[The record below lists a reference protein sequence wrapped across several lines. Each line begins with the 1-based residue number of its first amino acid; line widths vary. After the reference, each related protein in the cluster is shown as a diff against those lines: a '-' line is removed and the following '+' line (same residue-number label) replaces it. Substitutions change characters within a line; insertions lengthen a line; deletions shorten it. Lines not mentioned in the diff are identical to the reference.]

1 MKIAIVGS
9 GFSGAVLAHKLSRGM
24 DCSITVFDERHHVAG
39 NCHTERDV
47 ATGIM
52 EHKYG
57 PHIFHTS
64 NRKVWDFV
72 NEFTKFHP
80 CVNRV
85 KAVTPRGLF
94 TLPINLLTINQFFG
108 KSLRP
113 AEAKVFIETI
123 GDKSITNPQSFED
136 QALRFVGREMY
147 ENFFL
152 GYTIKQ
158 WGVHPRDLPASIL
171 QRLPIRFNYDDNYYN
186 SIYQGI
192 PEEGYTAIVERL
204 LKHPRVELKLNTKFE
219 RAGVSDFDHVF
230 FTGPIDE
237 FYGHVY
243 GRLGYRTVYF
253 ERHEDIGDY
262 LGNPVINYTAQE
274 VPYTRVAEHKHFT
287 PWENHDK
294 TLVFFERSKFT
305 EAGDIPYYPMRREPD
320 KAMLE
325 QYLTLARQESKVSF
339 IGRLATYRY
348 LDMHAVIAEALDF
361 SEAWLSAKSSGQK
374 TPVFPASI

>member
-9 GFSGAVLAHKLSRGM
+9 GFSGAVIAHKLAGSL
-24 DCSITVFDERHHVAG
+24 DCKITVFDERAHVAG

-47 ATGIM
+47 STGIL
-52 EHKYG
+52 EHRYG

-64 NRKVWDFV
+64 NKKVWDFV
-72 NEFTKFHP
+72 NEFTRFHP
-80 CVNRV
+80 FVNRV

-94 TLPINLLTINQFFG
+94 SLPINLMTINQFFG
-108 KSLRP
+108 KTLRP
-113 AEAKVFIETI
+113 DEAKAFIESI
-123 GDKSITNPQSFED
+123 GDKSITDPKSFED

-186 SIYQGI
+186 SIYQGL
-192 PEEGYTAIVERL
+192 PEDGYTAIVERL
-204 LKHPRVELKLNTKFE
+204 LNHPSVSIKLNTKFE
-219 RAGVSDFDHVF
+219 RSAVDEFDHVF
-230 FTGPIDE
+230 FTGPIDA
-237 FYGHVY
+237 FYGHVH

-253 ERHEDIGDY
+253 ERHEDKGDY
-262 LGNPVINYTAQE
+262 LGNPVVNYTSQE
-274 VPYTRVAEHKHFT
+274 VEYTRVAEHKHFT
-287 PWENHDK
+287 PWEKHDK

-305 EAGDIPYYPMRREPD
+305 EGSDIPYYPMRREPD
-320 KAMLE
+320 KAMLAK
-325 QYLTLARQESKVSF
+325 YLDMARMETKVSF

-348 LDMHAVIAEALDF
+348 LDMHAVIGEALDF
-361 SEAWLSAKSSGQK
+361 SEAWLLAKRGG
-374 TPVFPASI
+374 TALPVLPVSL